1 MEKTMKNALVF
12 GATGLVGK
20 ELIRQ
25 LVKASTYNQIFFLA
39 RKLDSELSGLVKNY
53 PQKLIPIL
61 LNDLGQWKGVLEDSY
76 GEIDIFC
83 ALGTTIKTAG
93 SREAFKKIDFE
104 LVINLF
110 KKAKNLNIHSV
121 ALVSSMGADPK
132 SKIFYSQ
139 IKGEVEQA
147 LIAMDFPYLL
157 IVRPSLLLGNR
168 EEFRLGEK
176 IMRDL
181 SPFLNVFLL
190 GPLSEYRPV
199 HCSLV
204 SATMIKELQS
214 DHANKLKILTNKDIH
229 QYNL

>member
-39 RKLDSELSGLVKNY
+39 RKLDPELSELVKSY
-53 PQKLIPIL
+53 SQKLIPIL
-61 LNDLGQWKGVLEDSY
+61 LNDLNQWKGTLDDSH
-76 GEIDIFC
+76 GAVDIYC

-93 SREAFKKIDFE
+93 SKEAFKKIDFE
-104 LVINLF
+104 LVMNLF
-110 KKAKNLNIHSV
+110 NKAKNLNVRSV
-121 ALVSSMGADPK
+121 ALVSAMGADPK
-132 SKIFYSQ
+132 STIFYSQ

-181 SPFLNVFLL
+181 SPILKVFLV

-204 SATMIKELQS
+204 SATMIKDLTLE
-214 DHANKLKILTNKDIH
+214 HTNKLKILTNKEIH
-229 QYNL
+229 QYHL